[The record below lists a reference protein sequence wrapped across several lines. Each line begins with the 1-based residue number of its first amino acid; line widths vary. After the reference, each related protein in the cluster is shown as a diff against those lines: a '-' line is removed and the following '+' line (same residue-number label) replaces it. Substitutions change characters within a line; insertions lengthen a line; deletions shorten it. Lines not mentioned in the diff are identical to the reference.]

1 MSYILA
7 TILALCAV
15 GGLVVDT
22 WSNVVAIGGG
32 AFKRDDTTAY
42 VIAIAILGALAGLVS
57 SMAFQ
62 RHRDLGS
69 ILVLGWALGTV
80 FSIGA
85 SIDRI
90 GGAKDDAFHAV
101 ATRNALAERID
112 QEIHSLRVLRAEEAN
127 HGGCGRRC
135 MIWQAKLETAE
146 QRRISFGAAGE
157 TNSGGLRV
165 EPITFGVVTASD
177 YRQLHPVVGVIA
189 LTVLFNGLFL
199 MAGSLLAS
207 ATEKPEAAIEP
218 AAPRV
223 DPIVLDL
230 QVNGPAN
237 NRELARRIGWSEATV
252 SRRVKT
258 ALRAGQHQNQAGWEV
273 ETDRTELGD
282 GRPNNNCGSNVCRP
296 ANDRNLVETVCEFYR
311 PICRLPPA

>member
-1 MSYILA
+1 MSYLLA

-42 VIAIAILGALAGLVS
+42 VIAIAILSALAGLSS
-57 SMAFQ
+57 SMAYQ
-62 RHRDLGS
+62 RHRFLGS
-69 ILVLGWALGTV
+69 ILVLGWALGTG

-90 GGAKDDAFHAV
+90 GGAKDRAFHAV
-101 ATRNALAERID
+101 ASRNALAERLD
-112 QEIHSLRVLRAEEAN
+112 QEIHRLRVLRDEEAN
-127 HGGCGRRC
+127 RGGCGRRC
-135 MIWQAKLETAE
+135 MIWQAKLEAAE
-146 QRRISFGAAGE
+146 QRRDRIRAAGE
-157 TNSGGLRV
+157 ANPGGTRV
-165 EPITFGVVTASD
+165 EAMTLGVVTASD
-177 YRQLHPVVGVIA
+177 YRQYHPVVGVIA

-207 ATEKPEAAIEP
+207 ATAKPEAAIEP
-218 AAPRV
+218 APPRV

-252 SRRVKT
+252 SRRVKRLCAQGRIKAEQIGRSKLI
-258 ALRAGQHQNQAGWEV
+258 ALN
-273 ETDRTELGD
+273 
-282 GRPNNNCGSNVCRP
+282 
-296 ANDRNLVETVCEFYR
+296 
-311 PICRLPPA
+311 